1 LYFFQDLI
9 RNKRDMSQMNLTE
22 QKFSEIAD
30 LLLSGMVCVIEKDT
44 GKIDSH
50 PADMDFFMDEE
61 NPWEELIEKVE
72 EDWESYILIDPMPGH
87 KSFEVMK
94 DFADELDEG
103 DLKVSLEKALNKNK
117 PFQKFKSIVDDSG
130 EFRQKWFD
138 FQLQENIKWVKMQ
151 YESEL
156 D

>member
-1 LYFFQDLI
+1 
-9 RNKRDMSQMNLTE
+9 MVLTE
-22 QKFSEIAD
+22 KQFAEIAD
-30 LLLSGMVCVIEKDT
+30 LLISGMVCIIEKKT

-50 PADMDFFMDEE
+50 PNDMDFFEGEE

-72 EDWESYILIDPMPGH
+72 EDWDSYILLDPMPSN
-87 KSFEVMK
+87 KSFDVMK
-94 DFADELDEG
+94 DFANDLDEG
-103 DLKVSLEKALNKNK
+103 DLKLSLHNALNKNK
-117 PFQKFKSIVDDSG
+117 PFHNFKFIVDNSG

>member
-1 LYFFQDLI
+1 MD
-9 RNKRDMSQMNLTE
+9 LTE
-22 QKFSEIAD
+22 KKFAEIAD
-30 LLLSGMVCVIEKDT
+30 LLISGMVCIIEKKT

-50 PADMDFFMDEE
+50 PKDMDFFESEE
-61 NPWEELIEKVE
+61 NLWEELIEKVE
-72 EDWESYILIDPMPGH
+72 EDWDSYILFDPMPSN
-87 KSFEVMK
+87 KSFDVMN
-94 DFADELDEG
+94 DFADDLDEG
-103 DLKVSLEKALNKNK
+103 DLKLSLHNALNKSK
-117 PFQKFKSIVDDSG
+117 PFHNFKCIVDNSG